1 MPHKSGHTN
10 TGTTYKI
17 YGTNQPYNGMA
28 VEIGG
33 YMYSTVGGALEG
45 DSYQLVPLQGSP
57 NVDPNQTPIPDMEVP
72 IPRPAP
78 PTPGNSQNNNPV
90 VRTFRNRRD
99 GSNRLEYL
107 RLDGSDAAQLLHEH
121 QDGTIMEGHN
131 PNQMGAI
138 VELNP
143 LFGTAPDDM
152 PPIIGG
158 ETGGGTPSGPQPNPS
173 PGMSGQ
179 SNPQGGKT
187 GPGQS
192 PTGGY

>member
-72 IPRPAP
+72 IPRPAL

-99 GSNRLEYL
+99 SSNRLEYL
-107 RLDGSDAAQLLHEH
+107 RLDGSDAAMLLHEH
-121 QDGTIMEGHN
+121 MDGTIMEGHD

-143 LFGTAPDDM
+143 LFGTGTD
-152 PPIIGG
+152 GNG
-158 ETGGGTPSGPQPNPS
+158 TGGGGGGTTGGPQPNPN
-173 PGMSGQ
+173 PVMSGQ